1 MPAADRRRAMTVSD
15 PSDDPPPRLPRPLR
29 AARLAWRLLR
39 EPPFRH
45 MMRLYWWPKRGA
57 FQPFNDTQPDR
68 YPVIF
73 KFVQAQLGPERPI
86 DLLSFGCATGE
97 EVFSLRHY
105 FPRARIKGVDINPG
119 NIAVARS
126 RLAAAPD
133 EGLSFAVAASAADER
148 ASGYDAIFCM
158 AVLRHGSLGDPGVE
172 RCNHL
177 LRFDDVARAFA
188 EFHRCLKPGGLL
200 IVRHSNFRLRDTL
213 VGACFE
219 TLLSVPLRGEKKTP
233 IFGPD
238 NRLLPGVEAPET
250 VFRKRT

>member
-1 MPAADRRRAMTVSD
+1 
-15 PSDDPPPRLPRPLR
+15 
-29 AARLAWRLLR
+29 
-39 EPPFRH
+39 
-45 MMRLYWWPKRGA
+45 
-57 FQPFNDTQPDR
+57 
-68 YPVIF
+68 
-73 KFVQAQLGPERPI
+73 
-86 DLLSFGCATGE
+86 
-97 EVFSLRHY
+97 
-105 FPRARIKGVDINPG
+105 
-119 NIAVARS
+119 
-126 RLAAAPD
+126 
-133 EGLSFAVAASAADER
+133 
-148 ASGYDAIFCM
+148 M